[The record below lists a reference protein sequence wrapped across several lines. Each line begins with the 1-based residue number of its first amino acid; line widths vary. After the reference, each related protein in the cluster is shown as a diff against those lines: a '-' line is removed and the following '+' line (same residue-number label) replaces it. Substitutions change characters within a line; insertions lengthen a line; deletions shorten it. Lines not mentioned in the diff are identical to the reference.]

1 MDLTPYVEELQQ
13 QLLVAAQGGGDDAE
27 RLAERLLPALQSASH
42 LVLLDAL
49 STAAAEITNDLAPG
63 SVEVRLRGREP
74 ELVVTP
80 PPFDAAEAP
89 SPPEPTPV
97 GAPAPSEA
105 SASADVDEG
114 GTARITLRLPEPL
127 KARIEQAAGRER
139 LSVNSWL
146 VRTLSAA
153 VEPQATP
160 PQAGPT
166 RSSGNHLTGW
176 ARS

>member
-13 QLLVAAQGGGDDAE
+13 QLLVAAQGGGDEAE

-42 LVLLDAL
+42 LVLLEAL
-49 STAAAEITNDLAPG
+49 STAAAEITGELAPG

-80 PPFDAAEAP
+80 PPFDRHDEGP
-89 SPPEPTPV
+89 
-97 GAPAPSEA
+97 APAPAAPDPLPPSDA
-105 SASADVDEG
+105 DEG
-114 GTARITLRLPEPL
+114 GTARITLRLPEQL
-127 KARIEQAAGRER
+127 KARVEAAAARDG

-146 VRTLSAA
+146 VRALGAA
-153 VEPQATP
+153 VDP
-160 PQAGPT
+160 PAGGGPT
-166 RSSGNHLTGW
+166 TEQRTTWGGQRITGW